1 MTLIVAHRGTHD
13 IHRENSVAAFRD
25 AVARGADGIEL
36 DLRRSSDGAGV
47 VHHDPVLADGRVIA
61 DTLAADLGDDVCTL
75 GDALDACAGAFVN
88 IEIKNQPGEPGH
100 DPHAR
105 VVDVLA
111 AELERRCDAPSRWL
125 ISSFDAATLAI
136 ARDRLPRVRTAYLTA
151 LEPSQALD
159 AVLATAHPWWHPWD
173 HTLHVDDVQRAHAN
187 GVGVTVWTCNDP
199 SRIALWMRAGVDA
212 VCTDDVDTALKIRRQ
227 ISAE

>member
-1 MTLIVAHRGTHD
+1 MTLIVAHRGSHD
-13 IHRENSVAAFRD
+13 IHPENSVAAFRD

-36 DLRRSSDGAGV
+36 DLRRSRDGVGV
-47 VHHDPVLADGRVIA
+47 IHHDAALGDGRVIA
-61 DTLAADLGDDVCTL
+61 DTLAADLGHDVCTL

-100 DPHAR
+100 DPDAR

-111 AELERRCDAPSRWL
+111 AELERRPDAPSRWL
-125 ISSFDAATLAI
+125 ISSFDAATLAP

-151 LEPSQALD
+151 HDPASALD
-159 AVLATAHPWWHPWD
+159 TVVADGHPWWHPWEQ
-173 HTLHVDDVQRAHAN
+173 TLHVDDVRRAHAN

-199 SRIALWMRAGVDA
+199 SRMAMWIGAGVDA
-212 VCTDDVDTALKIRRQ
+212 VCTDDVDTALDIRRQ
-227 ISAE
+227 ISAG